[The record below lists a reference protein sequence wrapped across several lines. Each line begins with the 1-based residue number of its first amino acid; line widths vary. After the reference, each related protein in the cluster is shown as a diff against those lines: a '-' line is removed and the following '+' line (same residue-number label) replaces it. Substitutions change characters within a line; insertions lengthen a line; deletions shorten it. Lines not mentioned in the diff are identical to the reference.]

1 MFAVIVLDVYIG
13 DIHFHL
19 SNVLLLF
26 PSNFSVL
33 ATLQNGFC
41 GKLQVTISDIMLRY

>member
-1 MFAVIVLDVYIG
+1 MFAVIILDINIA

-19 SNVLLLF
+19 SNFLLLF
-26 PSNFSVL
+26 PANFSVL